1 MPADAV
7 RAAVRTFTATRLVVV
22 MPFVAFGV
30 LSTRSCVV
38 VLASLVVAFRFV
50 TRARSTAGIR

>member
-7 RAAVRTFTATRLVVV
+7 RAAVRTLTATRPVVV

-30 LSTRSCVV
+30 LPTRSYVV
-38 VLASLVVAFRFV
+38 VFGSMVVPFRFV